1 VVYRICGWIMIG
13 SVALLLIY
21 FLLVELE
28 VFETNFPVVF
38 VLEAIAVEVFGI
50 AWLTKGE
57 TLLPDG
63 VHYMVKALR
72 EVKNNLQVEK

>member
-1 VVYRICGWIMIG
+1 MIG

-38 VLEAIAVEVFGI
+38 VLEAIAVEAFGI

>member
-1 VVYRICGWIMIG
+1 MIG